1 MNNYILEY
9 YQAIKDGT
17 EIAGHWIVEWYEYI
31 VKGLETKAFFYNP
44 KKAQRVIRFIE
55 AFCHH
60 HEGNLAP
67 GLLKLELYQKAFLSV
82 VFGIVDEN
90 GDRQFREVVLIQ
102 GRKNGKTLLAASIAN
117 YMSFLD
123 GEYGARIYFCAPKL
137 AQ

>member
-90 GDRQFREVVLIQ
+90 GDRQFR
-102 GRKNGKTLLAASIAN
+102 
-117 YMSFLD
+117 
-123 GEYGARIYFCAPKL
+123 
-137 AQ
+137 